1 MRTFHH
7 LSFLQLK
14 EMLVQIITFTLI
26 AASASFLVLRDKQN
40 VVVLPGT
47 YTLTLFFLLCINVT
61 IFRDRAAFITYTFL
75 RDIYHG
81 GFGHSN
87 GRLLSF
93 LDSFNSCY
101 KFRVAIQDEKNS
113 GRGVRTYTRAA
124 TLKFMAGFLVS
135 LLLSHTPTLL
145 RGPRHILSFS
155 LAYVIVFGTDTVFL
169 KMRQSLMSR
178 LFLGVANSLY
188 KLRKLMFVL
197 HHASSTS

>member
-1 MRTFHH
+1 M
-7 LSFLQLK
+7 Q
-14 EMLVQIITFTLI
+14 
-26 AASASFLVLRDKQN
+26 
-40 VVVLPGT
+40 
-47 YTLTLFFLLCINVT
+47 
-61 IFRDRAAFITYTFL
+61 
-75 RDIYHG
+75 
-81 GFGHSN
+81 
-87 GRLLSF
+87 LLSF

-101 KFRVAIQDEKNS
+101 KFRVAIQEEKNS
-113 GRGVRTYTRAA
+113 GRGVGTYTRAA